1 MFKSE
6 ISLVIKA
13 NVNQELIYSR
23 RCFFKTGFHPNFN
36 MGLLNVLKF
45 CTMKVL
51 SFLKIALSLEF
62 FFSLEALIAFLRRDT

>member
-6 ISLVIKA
+6 ISWVTKA

-23 RCFFKTGFHPNFN
+23 RWFFKTVFHPNFN

-51 SFLKIALSLEF
+51 SFLKIALFLEGF
-62 FFSLEALIAFLRRDT
+62 FFFLSKH